1 MRKHKSLLPDS
12 TLSLLAQL
20 GINIDQARKRRR
32 LSVDTICSRAGIT
45 AQTYRRL
52 SKGEPGIGIGIMAA
66 VLSAMNLEDDLALI
80 ASPSSDE
87 VGIAME
93 RAHQPKRIREEASDE
108 LDTDF

>member
-1 MRKHKSLLPDS
+1 MQKHKSLLTDS
-12 TLSLLAQL
+12 TLALLTRL
-20 GINIDQARKRRR
+20 GANIELARKRRR
-32 LSVDTICSRAGIT
+32 LSVETICSRAGIT

-52 SKGEPGIGIGIMAA
+52 SKGEPGLGIGIMAA

-87 VGIAME
+87 VGISME
-93 RAHQPKRIREEASDE
+93 RAHQPKRIRGEASDE